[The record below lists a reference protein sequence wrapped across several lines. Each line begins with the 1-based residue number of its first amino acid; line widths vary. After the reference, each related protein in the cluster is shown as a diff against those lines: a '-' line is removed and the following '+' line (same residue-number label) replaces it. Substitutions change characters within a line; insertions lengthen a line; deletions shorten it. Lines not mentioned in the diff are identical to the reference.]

1 MFKRLDNKEIN
12 MSFNLK
18 AYKKT
23 LDNAN
28 IDKRLEDSRDKSIKV
43 PEVLNEKQLE
53 SYRAKEKTALIQSL
67 LEDKRTGED
76 TEVTE
81 KRLDTHKPKFANKY
95 RNPAAYEGDINK
107 LEEKRLSNKPTEKI
121 KYEAASTTPKKLRW
135 WENVKS
141 PDGLKVAKTVIAQT
155 SEELSFDTPRWNEI
169 GEEEGLA
176 PEEKDPVAFV
186 PEDIDEAKGSD
197 DFIDMAGDKDKT
209 MTVKKQIYQSNE
221 GKDFPAFISMRFEF
235 NPRSFKDEEE
245 IKEAALEKAIE
256 INPNLAGKISV
267 DNFGGLKKGVDLAQ
281 ITLRAVGDEF
291 LPVINKTPS
300 VVQELPVKYEEGADY
315 QEVVYKQEEID
326 GTPMVFGTVKVNE
339 TVSETNKNQ
348 VIQGVLEF
356 IKEKHPE
363 LEIERNSLDLAD
375 LEQGQ
380 VRFIVSAPIAEKTLA
395 PSIDKWALELE
406 NKPTTL
412 EEDFRKMEEPA
423 PEPDIDPETAAEL
436 AEFEKNIAE
445 NPNYYDDF
453 PVNDVTPEE
462 PEEPEEEYVPKKN
475 LVNPL
480 PPSTASK
487 KK

>member
-1 MFKRLDNKEIN
+1 

-28 IDKRLEDSRDKSIKV
+28 IDKRLEDSREKSIKV

-53 SYRAKEKTALIQSL
+53 SYRAKEKTVLIQSL

-76 TEVTE
+76 TEITE
-81 KRLDTHKPKFANKY
+81 KRLDTHKSKFANNY
-95 RNPAAYEGDINK
+95 RNPAAYEGDMNK

-141 PDGLKVAKTVIAQT
+141 PDGLKVAKVVTAQT
-155 SEELSFDTPRWNEI
+155 SEELAFDTPRWNEV

-186 PEDIDEAKGSD
+186 PDDIDEAKGSD
-197 DFIDMAGDKDKT
+197 DIIDMAGDKDKT
-209 MTVKKQIYQSNE
+209 MTVKKQVYQSNE
-221 GKDFPAFISMRFEF
+221 GKDFPAFISMQFEF
-235 NPRSFKDEEE
+235 NPRAFKNDED

-256 INPNLAGKISV
+256 VNPALAGKISV
-267 DNFGGLKKGVDLAQ
+267 DNFGGLKEGADLAQ
-281 ITLRAVGDEF
+281 ISLRATGDEF
-291 LPVINKTPS
+291 LPIINKTPS
-300 VVQELPVKYEEGADY
+300 AAQETPAKYEKGADY

-339 TVSETNKNQ
+339 DVSVVNRNQ
-348 VIQGVLEF
+348 IIHEVLGF

-380 VRFIVSAPIAEKTLA
+380 VRFIVSAPIVGETAS
-395 PSIDKWALELE
+395 PSIDRGALEE
-406 NKPTTL
+406 SFKPTTV
-412 EEDFRKMEEPA
+412 EEDLKKMEEPA

-436 AEFEKNIAE
+436 AEYEKNIAE
-445 NPNYYDDF
+445 NPNYYGDDF
-453 PVNDVTPEE
+453 PVNDET
-462 PEEPEEEYVPKKN
+462 PEEEYIPKKN
-475 LVNPL
+475 LLNPL
-480 PPSTASK
+480 PPTTASK